1 MNFRKSFAASTVA
14 AALMVVLSAC
24 GSAPKGDVAHGA
36 ELYAQCSACHAMQ
49 ENTIGPAHCGLFGR
63 TAGTLPGFGY
73 SNAMKESGIVW
84 DEKMLSE
91 FLVSPFTY
99 LPGTVMGFAGFP
111 DEQDRIDLIAY
122 LKQQTSDP
130 SVCPAG

>member
-1 MNFRKSFAASTVA
+1 MNFRKSFAASAVA
-14 AALMVVLSAC
+14 AALTVVLSAC

-49 ENTIGPAHCGLFGR
+49 ENTAGPKHCGLFGR
-63 TAGTLPGFGY
+63 TAGTVPGFGY
-73 SNAMKESGIVW
+73 SSAMKESGIVW

-111 DEQDRIDLIAY
+111 NEQDRVDLIAY

>member
-1 MNFRKSFAASTVA
+1 MNLRKSFAASAVA
-14 AALMVVLSAC
+14 AVLMAALSAC

-49 ENTIGPAHCGLFGR
+49 ENNLGPAHCGLFGR
-63 TAGTLPGFGY
+63 KAGTVPGFGY
-73 SNAMKESGIVW
+73 SSAMRESGIVW
-84 DEKMLSE
+84 DEKVLSE

-111 DEQDRIDLIAY
+111 NEQDRLDVIAY
-122 LKQQTSDP
+122 MKQQTSDP
-130 SVCPAG
+130 SVCPTS